1 MSGAAYTFPMSFL
14 QKLFGWSKDPQVY
27 ALVGKSGTGKSYRAK
42 MVAKKYRIDLIIDD
56 GLLIK
61 GDKIVAG
68 YSAKMEKTFLAA
80 VKVAVFDDKLHRDEA
95 AKQLQRSPA
104 KKILILGTSEK
115 MVNKIAIRLQIPPPH
130 KIIRI
135 EDIAT
140 QQEIELA
147 SRSRNVEG
155 KHVIPVPSSEVRPNY
170 PQIFYDRIRLLFRTS
185 KAVSLKKEKI
195 MFEKSVV
202 RPEFSKTAAVKIS
215 EDKVK
220 QLVFQG
226 VHRYNAVT
234 RIKTITISQEEG
246 TYTISMMIDVPC
258 GMDLTNW
265 IHHLQLSLIKY
276 IEEESGILIETIHV
290 TIDKVIRPVR

>member
-1 MSGAAYTFPMSFL
+1 MPL
-14 QKLFGWSKDPQVY
+14 LHNLFGWSKESQVY

-42 MVAKKYRIDLIIDD
+42 MVAKKYRVDLIIDD

-68 YSAKMEKTFLAA
+68 RSAKMEKTFLAA

-115 MVNKIAIRLQIPPPH
+115 MVNKIAMRLQIPPPH
-130 KIIRI
+130 KIIKI

-140 QQEIELA
+140 QQEIEIA
-147 SRSRNVEG
+147 SRSRKVEG
-155 KHVIPVPSSEVRPNY
+155 KHIIPVPSSEVRRNY

-185 KAVSLKKEKI
+185 KGVSLNTQKI

-215 EDKVK
+215 ENKVK
-220 QLVFQG
+220 QLLFEG
-226 VHRYNAVT
+226 VQHYNPATV
-234 RIKTITISQEEG
+234 IKTVTISQEEG
-246 TYTISMMIDVPC
+246 KYSIVMMIDVPC
-258 GMDLTNW
+258 GMDLTHW
-265 IHHLQLSLIKY
+265 MHHLKLSLIKY
-276 IEEESGILIETIHV
+276 IEEESGVLIEKINIIV
-290 TIDKVIRPVR
+290 DKVIEPAQKNEQE